1 MSKRRVLSQF
11 PTAPDTYFT
20 VYAVMGIPEGEMG
33 EIIMFLARQNGL
45 DLIDEDAAA
54 VIYEVNMVLK
64 ACKTY
69 QRPARGASRRNW
81 WDDSDST
88 LFSHRLSR
96 QEKAFFECWRSYP
109 TRTLARSSI

>member
-1 MSKRRVLSQF
+1 MLEI
-11 PTAPDTYFT
+11 
-20 VYAVMGIPEGEMG
+20 VMC
-33 EIIMFLARQNGL
+33 LALQNVL
-45 DLIDEDAAA
+45 DLIGADAAA

-96 QEKAFFECWRSYP
+96 QEKAFFEYWRSYP
-109 TRTLARSSI
+109 TPTLARSSI